1 MTTGLADGTHPRR
14 PAPPPMAV
22 IGNSTIAALIDQKA
36 RILWTCWPRIDGDP
50 LFSAMVGG
58 PDPERGFLSVE
69 LEGMASSTQSYERNT
84 AILVTVMTSSD
95 GSAVRITD
103 LAPRFKQYDRIF
115 RPPMI
120 LRRIEPIA
128 GNPRIRVRMRPTMAY
143 GRYDGRAI
151 PGSNHIRYVSDAG
164 AVRLTSDIPV
174 AYLSSEAQFV
184 LTRPMTLIIHADET
198 FPNSIEDVW
207 FAFLRSTR
215 QYWLD
220 WVRYLSVPYEWQEA
234 VIRAAITLKLCS
246 CEETGAIVAALTT
259 SIPEAPGTG
268 RNWDYRFCWLRDAYF
283 TVHALNKLGATLTME
298 RFLDYMRSV
307 IATET
312 GPNLKPVYAIVPE
325 QSLEEWISEALPG
338 FDGDGPVRI
347 GNAAAEQVQHDVTG
361 SLVLA
366 ASQMF
371 YDHRLP
377 KLGDAALFH
386 ELEALGERAAASA
399 FEPDAG
405 IWEYRGRQ
413 AIHTHSAA
421 MCFAAC
427 DRLAK
432 IAERLELKVRQ
443 QYWRGHAERIRS
455 AILERSWNEKEGFFA
470 ASFDGSGADASTL
483 LLHELG
489 VVEADDPRFVRTVDM
504 LQKRLTRQGFL
515 LRYDDRDDFGM
526 PSTSFNI
533 CTFWLADALFAIG
546 RVEEARAIFEALLA
560 RRNHVGLLSED
571 IDPATGDL
579 WGNFPQT
586 YSMVGIIVTA
596 MRLSRDWVH

>member
-1 MTTGLADGTHPRR
+1 MEIGHPGKV
-14 PAPPPMAV
+14 APPEMAV
-22 IGNSTIAALIDQKA
+22 IGNSTIAALIDRQA
-36 RILWTCWPRIDGDP
+36 RIVWACWPRIDGDP
-50 LFSAMVGG
+50 LFSALVGG
-58 PDPERGFLSVE
+58 ADPQRGFMAIE
-69 LEGMASSTQSYERNT
+69 LDEFAASEQTYERNT
-84 AILVTVMTSSD
+84 AILTTVLTSSN
-95 GSAVRITD
+95 GSALRVTD
-103 LAPRFKQYDRIF
+103 FAPRFKQYDRVF

-120 LRRIEPIA
+120 MRRIEPVA
-128 GNPRIRVRMRPTMAY
+128 GNPLIRVRMRPTMAY
-143 GRYDGRAI
+143 GRHDGTPV

-164 AVRLTSDIPV
+164 SVRLTSDIPV
-174 AYLSSEAQFV
+174 AYLSGEARFV
-184 LTRPMTLIIHADET
+184 VTRPMTMIIHADET
-198 FPNSIEDVW
+198 FPNSIDGVW
-207 FAFLRSTR
+207 TNFLRATR

-220 WVRYLSVPYEWQEA
+220 WVRYLSIPYEWQEA

-246 CEETGAIVAALTT
+246 SEETGAIVAALTT

-298 RFLDYMRSV
+298 RFLDYMRTV
-307 IATET
+307 IATEK

-325 QSLEEWISEALPG
+325 DSLAEWISESLSG
-338 FDGDGPVRI
+338 FAGDGPVRI
-347 GNAAAEQVQHDVTG
+347 GNAAADQVQHDVTG
-361 SLVLA
+361 SMILA

-377 KLGDAALFH
+377 KLGDTALFH
-386 ELEALGERAAASA
+386 ELEVLGETAAAKA

-413 AIHTHSAA
+413 SIHTHSAA

-427 DRLAK
+427 DRLAR
-432 IAERLELKVRQ
+432 IADMLRLDSRRD
-443 QYWRGHAERIRS
+443 YWRTHAERIRE
-455 AILERSWNEKEGFFA
+455 AILTRSWNEREGFFA
-470 ASFDGSGADASTL
+470 ASFDGGGADASTL

-489 VVEADDPRFVRTVDM
+489 VVEALDPRFISTVDK
-504 LQKRLTRQGFL
+504 LQQRLTRSGFL
-515 LRYDDRDDFGM
+515 LRYDEKDDFGT

-533 CTFWLADALFAIG
+533 CTFWLADALYAVG
-546 RVEEARAIFEALLA
+546 RVDEAREIFEGLLA

-571 IDPATGDL
+571 IDPVTGAL

>member
-1 MTTGLADGTHPRR
+1 MTSIAKPLSATGRR
-14 PAPPPMAV
+14 APPDMAV
-22 IGNSTIAALIDQKA
+22 IGNCTIAALVDKQA

-50 LFSAMVGG
+50 LFSALVGG
-58 PDPERGFLSVE
+58 PEPQNGYLSVE
-69 LEGMASSTQSYERNT
+69 LEGLASCSQSYERNT
-84 AILVTVMTSSD
+84 AILVTVLTAKD
-95 GSAVRITD
+95 GSAIRVID
-103 LAPRFKQYDRIF
+103 LAPRFKQYDRVF
-115 RPPMI
+115 RPPM
-120 LRRIEPIA
+120 LMRRIEPIA
-128 GNPRIRVRMRPTMAY
+128 GNPLIRIRMRPTMGY
-143 GRYDGRAI
+143 GSATGTPI
-151 PGSNHIRYVSDAG
+151 PGSNHIRYVSEQG
-164 AVRLTSDIPV
+164 AVRLTSDVPV
-174 AYLSSEAQFV
+174 AYLSGEARFV
-184 LTRPMTLIIHADET
+184 LTRPMTLIVHADET
-198 FPNSIEDVW
+198 FPNSITDVW
-207 FAFLRSTR
+207 SGFLRSTR

-220 WVRYLSVPYEWQEA
+220 WVRYLSVPFEWQDA
-234 VIRAAITLKLCS
+234 VIRAAITLKLCAS
-246 CEETGAIVAALTT
+246 EETGAIVAALTT
-259 SIPEAPGTG
+259 SVPEAPGTG

-312 GPNLKPVYAIVPE
+312 GSLLKPVYAIVPE
-325 QSLEEWISEALPG
+325 RSLHEWTADGLPG

-347 GNAAAEQVQHDVTG
+347 GNAAAEQVQHDVSG
-361 SLVLA
+361 SLILA

-377 KLGDAALFH
+377 KLGDTALFH
-386 ELEALGERAAASA
+386 ELEVLGETAQRMA

-413 AIHTHSAA
+413 SIHTHSAA

-427 DRLAK
+427 DRLAD
-432 IAERLELKVRQ
+432 IAGTLGLKVRQ
-443 QYWRGHAERIRS
+443 DYWRGHAERIRQ
-455 AILERSWNEKEGFFA
+455 AILTRAWNEAEGLFA

-483 LLHELG
+483 LLAELG
-489 VVEADDPRFVRTVDM
+489 VVEGSDPRFIRTVET
-504 LQKRLTRQGFL
+504 LQRRLTRSGFL
-515 LRYDDRDDFGM
+515 LRYDEKDDFGT

-533 CTFWLADALFAIG
+533 CTFWLADALHAIG
-546 RVEEARAIFEALLA
+546 RVDEARAVFEGLLA

-571 IDPATGDL
+571 IDPVTGDL

>member
-1 MTTGLADGTHPRR
+1 MEIGHPDRV
-14 PAPPPMAV
+14 APPEMAV
-22 IGNSTIAALIDQKA
+22 IGNSTIAALIDRQA
-36 RILWTCWPRIDGDP
+36 RIVWACWPRIDGDP
-50 LFSAMVGG
+50 LFSSLVGG
-58 PDPERGFLSVE
+58 SDPQRGFMAIE
-69 LEGMASSTQSYERNT
+69 LEGLSASEQSYERNT
-84 AILVTVMTSSD
+84 AILTTLMTAAD
-95 GSAVRITD
+95 GSALRVTD
-103 LAPRFKQYDRIF
+103 FAPRFKQYDRVF

-120 LRRIEPIA
+120 MRRIEPVA
-128 GNPRIRVRMRPTMAY
+128 GNPMVRIRMRPTMAY
-143 GRYDGRAI
+143 GRHDGI
-151 PGSNHIRYVSDAG
+151 PVPGSNHIRYVSDAG
-164 AVRLTSDIPV
+164 SVRLTSDIPV
-174 AYLSSEAQFV
+174 AYLSSEARFV
-184 LTRPMTLIIHADET
+184 VTRPMTMIVHADET
-198 FPNSIEDVW
+198 FPNSIDGVW
-207 FAFLRSTR
+207 TNFLRATR

-220 WVRYLSVPYEWQEA
+220 WVRYLSIPYEWQEA

-246 CEETGAIVAALTT
+246 SEETGAIVAALTT
-259 SIPEAPGTG
+259 SVPEAPGTG

-298 RFLDYMRSV
+298 RFLDYMRTV
-307 IATET
+307 IATER

-325 QSLEEWISEALPG
+325 DSLAEWISESLTG
-338 FDGDGPVRI
+338 FAGDGPVRI
-347 GNAAAEQVQHDVTG
+347 GNAAADQVQHDVTG
-361 SLVLA
+361 SMILA

-386 ELEALGERAAASA
+386 ELEALGETAAAKA

-413 AIHTHSAA
+413 SIHTHSAA

-427 DRLAK
+427 DRLAR
-432 IAERLELKVRQ
+432 IAETLRLDARRD
-443 QYWRGHAERIRS
+443 YWRSHAERIRE
-455 AILERSWNEKEGFFA
+455 AILTRSWNEREGFFA
-470 ASFDGSGADASTL
+470 ASFDGAGADASTL

-489 VVEADDPRFVRTVDM
+489 VVDALDPRFVSTVDR
-504 LQKRLTRQGFL
+504 LQKRLTRSGFL
-515 LRYDDRDDFGM
+515 LRYDEKDDFGT

-533 CTFWLADALFAIG
+533 CTFWLADALYAIG
-546 RVEEARAIFEALLA
+546 RVDEARAIFEGLLA

-571 IDPATGDL
+571 IDPVTGAL

>member
-1 MTTGLADGTHPRR
+1 MEVHADR
-14 PAPPPMAV
+14 PAPPEMAV
-22 IGNSTIAALIDQKA
+22 IGNSAVAALIDRQA
-36 RILWTCWPRIDGDP
+36 RIVWTCWPRIDGDP
-50 LFSAMVGG
+50 LFSSLIGG
-58 PDPERGFLSVE
+58 TDPQRGFMVIE
-69 LEGMASSTQSYERNT
+69 LEGLVASEQAYERNT
-84 AILVTVMTSSD
+84 AILTTVLTAAD
-95 GSAVRITD
+95 GSAVRVID
-103 LAPRFKQYDRIF
+103 FAPRFKQYDRVF

-120 LRRIEPIA
+120 MRRIEPVA
-128 GNPRIRVRMRPTMAY
+128 GNPMVRVRMRPTMAY
-143 GRYDGRAI
+143 GRYDGTPI

-164 AVRLTSDIPV
+164 AVRLTSDVPV
-174 AYLSSEAQFV
+174 AYLSSEARFV
-184 LTRPMTLIIHADET
+184 VTRPMTLIVHADET
-198 FPNSIEDVW
+198 FPNSIDGVW
-207 FAFLRSTR
+207 GSFLRSTR

-246 CEETGAIVAALTT
+246 SEETGAIVAALTT

-298 RFLDYMRSV
+298 RFLDYMRTV
-307 IATET
+307 IATEK

-325 QSLEEWISEALPG
+325 DSLEERISESLTG
-338 FDGDGPVRI
+338 FGGDGPVRI
-347 GNAAAEQVQHDVTG
+347 GNAAADQVQHDVTG
-361 SLVLA
+361 SMILA

-371 YDHRLP
+371 FDHRLP
-377 KLGDAALFH
+377 KLGGVALFR
-386 ELEALGERAAASA
+386 ELEPLGETAAAKA

-413 AIHTHSAA
+413 SIHTHSAA

-427 DRLAK
+427 DRLAH
-432 IAERLELKVRQ
+432 IAESLHLDERRN
-443 QYWRGHAERIRS
+443 YWRAHAERIRE
-455 AILERSWNEKEGFFA
+455 AILTRAWNEREGFFA
-470 ASFDGSGADASTL
+470 ASFDGAGADASTL

-489 VVEADDPRFVRTVDM
+489 VVEASDPRFVATVDK
-504 LQKRLTRQGFL
+504 LQKRLTRAGFL
-515 LRYDDRDDFGM
+515 LRYDEKDDFGT

-533 CTFWLADALFAIG
+533 CTFWLADALYAIG
-546 RVEEARAIFEALLA
+546 RVEEAREIFEGLLA

-571 IDPATGDL
+571 IDPANGAL

>member
-1 MTTGLADGTHPRR
+1 MEVGHPDRT
-14 PAPPPMAV
+14 APPEMAV
-22 IGNSTIAALIDQKA
+22 IGNSTIAALIDRQA
-36 RILWTCWPRIDGDP
+36 RIVWTCWPRIDGDP
-50 LFSAMVGG
+50 LFSALVGG
-58 PDPERGFLSVE
+58 NDPQRGLMAIE
-69 LEGMASSTQSYERNT
+69 LEGLTTSEQTYERNT
-84 AILVTVMTSSD
+84 AILTTVLTSAD
-95 GSAVRITD
+95 GSALRVID
-103 LAPRFKQYDRIF
+103 FAPRFKQYDRVF

-120 LRRIEPIA
+120 MRRIEPVA
-128 GNPRIRVRMRPTMAY
+128 GNPMVRIRMRPTMAY
-143 GRYDGRAI
+143 GRHDGT
-151 PGSNHIRYVSDAG
+151 PVTGSNHIRYVSDAG
-164 AVRLTSDIPV
+164 SVRLTSDIPV
-174 AYLSSEAQFV
+174 AYLSSEARFV
-184 LTRPMTLIIHADET
+184 VTRPMTMIVHADET
-198 FPNSIEDVW
+198 FPNSIDGVW
-207 FAFLRSTR
+207 TNFLRATR

-220 WVRYLSVPYEWQEA
+220 WVRYLSIPYEWQEA

-246 CEETGAIVAALTT
+246 SEETGAIVAALTT

-298 RFLDYMRSV
+298 RFLDYMRTV
-307 IATET
+307 IATER
-312 GPNLKPVYAIVPE
+312 GPHLKPVYAIVPE
-325 QSLEEWISEALPG
+325 DSLAEWISESLTG
-338 FDGDGPVRI
+338 FAGDGPVRI
-347 GNAAAEQVQHDVTG
+347 GNAAADQVQHDVTG
-361 SLVLA
+361 SMILA

-377 KLGDAALFH
+377 KLGDTALFH
-386 ELEALGERAAASA
+386 ELEALGETAAAKA

-413 AIHTHSAA
+413 SIHTHSAA

-427 DRLAK
+427 DRLAH
-432 IAERLELKVRQ
+432 IAETLRLDIRRD
-443 QYWRGHAERIRS
+443 YWRGHAERIRE
-455 AILERSWNEKEGFFA
+455 AILTRAWNEREGFFA
-470 ASFDGSGADASTL
+470 SSFDGAGADASTL

-489 VVEADDPRFVRTVDM
+489 VVDPLDPRFVATVDK
-504 LQKRLTRQGFL
+504 LQKRLTRSGFL
-515 LRYDDRDDFGM
+515 LRYDEKDDFGT

-546 RVEEARAIFEALLA
+546 RVEEARAIFEGLLA

-571 IDPATGDL
+571 IDPATGAL

>member
-1 MTTGLADGTHPRR
+1 MTQPLDL
-14 PAPPPMAV
+14 AV
-22 IGNSTIAALIDQKA
+22 IGNGTVGALIDRTA
-36 RILWTCWPRIDGDP
+36 RIGWMCWPVLDGDP
-50 LFSAMVGG
+50 VFCALMDGDARAG
-58 PDPERGFLSVE
+58 GFLDVA
-69 LEGMASSTQSYERNT
+69 LAGQRASTQRYRRNT
-84 AILVTVMTSSD
+84 AIVETELEAED
-95 GSAVRITD
+95 GARLRIID
-103 LAPRFKQYDRIF
+103 HVPRFARFGRSF
-115 RPPMI
+115 RPPM
-120 LRRIEPIA
+120 LVRRLEPLA
-128 GNPRIRVRMRPTMAY
+128 GRPRISIRMRPRFGWGAETPAP
-143 GRYDGRAI
+143 RV
-151 PGSNHIRYVSDAG
+151 GSNHLRWQGTQDAI
-164 AVRLTSDIPV
+164 RLTTDAPV
-174 AYLSSEAQFV
+174 GFVASETRFV
-184 LTRPMTLIIHADET
+184 LDRPLALVLTGDEPLAEPPGRIAQAFEDET
-198 FPNSIEDVW
+198 T
-207 FAFLRSTR
+207 A
-215 QYWLD
+215 YWHEWCRL
-220 WVRYLSVPYEWQEA
+220 LNVPFEWQEA

-307 IATET
+307 IATEQ

-325 QSLEEWISEALPG
+325 HSLEEWISDALTG

-361 SLVLA
+361 SMILA

-377 KLGDAALFH
+377 ELGDAALFH
-386 ELEALGERAAASA
+386 ELEALGERAAAMA

-413 AIHTHSAA
+413 SIHTHSAA

-432 IAERLELKVRQ
+432 IAERLELRVRQ
-443 QYWRGHAERIRS
+443 DYWRAHAERIRT
-455 AILERSWNEKEGFFA
+455 AILDRAWNETEGFFA
-470 ASFDGSGADASTL
+470 ASFDGNGADASTL

-489 VVEADDPRFVRTVDM
+489 VVEASDPRFIRTVDA

-526 PSTSFNI
+526 PETSFNI
-533 CTFWLADALFAIG
+533 CTFWLADALAAIG
-546 RVEEARAIFEALLA
+546 RVEEAREIFEALLA

-571 IDPATGDL
+571 IDPATGEL